1 MYEEKFMQRALALS
15 AEALEVPG
23 TEPFGAVIVLEGVVV
38 GEGFNHSLA
47 HFDPTS
53 HGEVEA
59 IRDACRK
66 LGRVNLAGCD
76 LYTSCEPCAL
86 CVAAMH
92 IVGIRKLFYAA
103 SLEQSGAAF
112 EGLPV
117 AERHPIDVDELR
129 IEAGAALQAR
139 RLPSE
144 QRMAAEAVDILTAW
158 AGPRRGGKAG

>member
-1 MYEEKFMQRALALS
+1 MYQEQFMQRALALS
-15 AEALEVPG
+15 AQALDTPG
-23 TEPFGAVIVLEGVVV
+23 TEPFGAVVVQDGVVV
-38 GEGFNHSLA
+38 GEGFNHSMA
-47 HFDPTS
+47 HCDPTS

-66 LGRVNLAGCD
+66 LQRVSLAGCD
-76 LYTSCEPCAL
+76 LYSSCEPCAL

-117 AERHPIDVDELR
+117 AQRHPIDVDALR
-129 IEAGAALQAR
+129 AQAGASLEAR
-139 RLPSE
+139 SMPSE
-144 QRMAAEAVDILTAW
+144 QMMATSAVEILRLW
-158 AGPRRGGKAG
+158 AGPRKHSNGV